1 MAARLSAW
9 YVFASIGLFPTA
21 GTDRYE
27 VASPLWQRAEINLG
41 KQRLTIVADHYARD
55 HVYVQKILLN
65 GTPLNRRWLK
75 HDEIAGGGELRFE
88 MGPKP
93 AP

>member
-1 MAARLSAW
+1 
-9 YVFASIGLFPTA
+9 VFASLGLFPTA

-27 VASPLWQRAEINLG
+27 TASPLWQRAELNVG
-41 KQRLTIVADHYARD
+41 GRRLSIVADHYAPG
-55 HVYVQKILLN
+55 HPYVQKILLN
-65 GTPLNRRWLK
+65 GTPLERRRLR
-75 HDEIAGGGELRFE
+75 HDEIAKGGVLRFE

>member
-1 MAARLSAW
+1 M
-9 YVFASIGLFPTA
+9 FASIGLFPTA

-27 VASPLWQRAEINLG
+27 IASPLWQRAEINLG
-41 KQRLTIVADHYARD
+41 RQCLSLVADNSARD
-55 HVYVQKILLN
+55 HRYVQKILLN

-75 HDEIAGGGELRFE
+75 HDEIAGGGVLRFE